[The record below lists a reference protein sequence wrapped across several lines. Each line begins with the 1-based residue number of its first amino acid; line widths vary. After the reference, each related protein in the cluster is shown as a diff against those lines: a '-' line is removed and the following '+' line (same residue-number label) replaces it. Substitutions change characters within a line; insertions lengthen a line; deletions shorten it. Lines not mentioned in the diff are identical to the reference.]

1 MFDLF
6 APLGKWLDKTYIDLR
21 GRQRFSKIHKNLR
34 GGLGALGFSF
44 MCMIVLT
51 LAVIW
56 VWWSA
61 THPPQAHFFL
71 KDAPAYLVRKDAA
84 ADHAAATALEGAA
97 TTQRQLVDAG
107 GPIRAEIQPSTSVEL
122 LTSRSAQMSFERVQS
137 WLTRA
142 LMDAYTLDFQNY
154 QSQLESSRI
163 LFRPDTYNL
172 FVREMNLT
180 LVSSVVRNRM
190 LLSMTPTSSV
200 RLIQPA
206 EYKGRRL
213 WMLEMHGLLYYDGA
227 FSNRVAPQKV
237 LFIVIVEEVPS
248 SQTPYGLVISSIT
261 TQ

>member
-1 MFDLF
+1 MFGLF
-6 APLGKWLDKTYIDLR
+6 APLGKWLDKTYMDIR
-21 GRQRFSKIHKNLR
+21 GRQRFAEIHKNMQA
-34 GGLGALGFSF
+34 GLGALGFSF
-44 MCMIVLT
+44 MCLIALT
-51 LAVIW
+51 LAVGW

-71 KDAPAYLVRKDAA
+71 KEAPEYLVRKDAA
-84 ADHAAATALEGAA
+84 ADQAAATALVGAA
-97 TTQRQLVDAG
+97 QTQRQIIEAG
-107 GPIRAEIQPSTSVEL
+107 GQTRAEIQPPTSIEL

-163 LFRPDTYNL
+163 LFRPDTYDL
-172 FVREMNLT
+172 FVKEMNMT
-180 LVSSVVRNRM
+180 LVSSVVKNRM

-206 EYKGRRL
+206 QYKGRRL

-227 FSNRVAPQKV
+227 FASSVPPQKV
-237 LFIVIVEEVPS
+237 LFSVIVEEVPS

-261 TQ
+261 TR